1 MLIEKQLIINAI
13 KLPHELVDIIKSYVF
28 YDRKTWEKILS
39 YRELKNNLINYM
51 ENSLKCGFVDESWG
65 SYTLDDCDES
75 DEEYDDDP
83 FNNSIC
89 YGENC
94 LRCGNYKSISCKYTY
109 HLLPINIIC
118 NCLNV
123 NGLVN
128 NFCDLKT

>member
-13 KLPHELVDIIKSYVF
+13 KLSYELVDIIKSYIF

-51 ENSLKCGFVDESWG
+51 ENSLKCGFFDESCG
-65 SYTLDDCDES
+65 SYTLDES

-83 FNNSIC
+83 FNNAIC
-89 YGENC
+89 YGE
-94 LRCGNYKSISCKYTY
+94 NYKSISCKYTY

-123 NGLVN
+123 DGLVN